1 MALPRRRFLAGC
13 ACAACAVPLSVRD
26 AFADWEELQAE
37 IPPGYDPSAEFKDEA
52 GLWMVME
59 KYQETLDRSSFVI
72 RDASLNDYVNSIVER
87 LAGAHAP
94 DIKVYIVNR
103 PYFNATMAPNGVMQI
118 WSGLLLRM
126 QSEAELAAV
135 LGHEIGHYLRR
146 HSLDR
151 FRNIRNTTSALSF
164 LTVGLAAG
172 GAGAGGSMAQLLA
185 LAMIFGY
192 SRKQEAEA
200 DQFGL
205 QLMNKAGYDGYA
217 ARDVW
222 AGVIE
227 EDAAHEEETGRKLKR
242 GSPILATHPAS
253 DDRMLNLSDLASV
266 MSVSATSAERYSA
279 RYYEELRA
287 HRIGFMEEQVQL
299 NQTGRTLFM
308 LERLAKDPQMACEA
322 SYFKGEAYRRRGDEG
337 DYDLALKAYE
347 AALEAGTPPAQL
359 HRSIGLIR
367 LKQRN
372 SAAAKEAFTT
382 YLTLV
387 PDAED
392 KAMIQFYIQ

>member
-1 MALPRRRFLAGC
+1 MRLHRRHFITGC
-13 ACAACAVPLSVRD
+13 ACAACAVPLPVQR
-26 AFADWEELQAE
+26 ALADWVELEAD
-37 IPPGYDPSAEFKDEA
+37 IPPGYNPADDIKDEA

-59 KYQETLDRSSFVI
+59 KYQEQLDRSSFVI
-72 RDASLNDYVNSIVER
+72 RDAALNDYVNSIVAR
-87 LAGAHAP
+87 LAGPYAN

-103 PYFNATMAPNGVMQI
+103 PFFNATMAPNGVMQI

-151 FRNIRNTTSALSF
+151 FRNARNTSSALSF
-164 LTVGLAAG
+164 LTFGVAAG
-172 GAGAGGSMAQLLA
+172 GGGAGGGLAQLLA

-192 SRKQEAEA
+192 SRRQETEA
-200 DQFGL
+200 DQYGL

-222 AGVIE
+222 AGVVA
-227 EDAAHEEETGRKLKR
+227 EDAAYEEDTGKKMKR

-253 DDRMLNLSDLASV
+253 DDRMLKLSELASI
-266 MSVSATSAERYSA
+266 MAVSAKDPQRHAG
-279 RYYEELRA
+279 RYYEALRA
-287 HRIGFMEEQVQL
+287 HRLGFMEDQLEL
-299 NQTGRTLFM
+299 NQTGRTLFL
-308 LERLAKDPQMACEA
+308 LERLAADPLVSSEA
-322 SYFKGEAYRRRGDEG
+322 QFFKGEVYRRRGEEG
-337 DYDLALKAYE
+337 DYDLALHAYD
-347 AALEAGTPPAQL
+347 AALEAGTPPPQL
-359 HRSIGLIR
+359 FRSVGLIR

-372 SAAAKEAFTT
+372 REAARSALTQ

-387 PDAED
+387 PNAED
-392 KAMIQFYIQ
+392 KAMILFYLQ